1 MLDLQDF
8 NWKLIWKTHKT
19 KTIFFFYLR
28 KILMQKF
35 EQNDYSHRNISKKME
50 REGDI
55 AKLLQTEF
63 DLSSEKP

>member
-1 MLDLQDF
+1 MLTGRDRTLNFQIK
-8 NWKLIWKTHKT
+8 KLNRMTSHK
-19 KTIFFFYLR
+19 
-28 KILMQKF
+28 
-35 EQNDYSHRNISKKME
+35 NISKKME

>member
-1 MLDLQDF
+1 
-8 NWKLIWKTHKT
+8 
-19 KTIFFFYLR
+19 
-28 KILMQKF
+28 MQKF

-55 AKLLQTEF
+55 ANKF

>member
-1 MLDLQDF
+1 MENTQDK
-8 NWKLIWKTHKT
+8 NN
-19 KTIFFFYLR
+19 FFFYLR

-50 REGDI
+50 REGGI

>member
-19 KTIFFFYLR
+19 IQDKTMR

-55 AKLLQTEF
+55 AKLL
-63 DLSSEKP
+63 

>member
-1 MLDLQDF
+1 
-8 NWKLIWKTHKT
+8 
-19 KTIFFFYLR
+19 
-28 KILMQKF
+28 MQKF